1 MPTPFQY
8 DTNLIPKEPNFF
20 SAGFKLDKI
29 DKYVSF
35 VKKTFHFS
43 NNNQINVKIS
53 QNGLQCQK
61 YYRDHRFKKHSFWK
75 IVKAEQNK
83 S

>member
-1 MPTPFQY
+1 MPAPFQY

-35 VKKTFHFS
+35 INKPFHFLTTIKS
-43 NNNQINVKIS
+43 NVKIS
-53 QNGLQCQK
+53 RNGSHGQK
-61 YYRDHRFKKHSFWK
+61 FYRDHRFKK
-75 IVKAEQNK
+75 I
-83 S
+83 